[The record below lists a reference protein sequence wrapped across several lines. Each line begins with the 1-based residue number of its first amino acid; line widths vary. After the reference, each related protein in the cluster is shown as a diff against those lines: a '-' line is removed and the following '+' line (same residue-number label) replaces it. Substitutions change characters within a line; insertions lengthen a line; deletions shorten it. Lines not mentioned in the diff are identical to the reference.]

1 MIDDYKIKIK
11 VEGIRVLVIDTSKY
25 PLSKEEE
32 IKAMLKVLDRMRELI
47 EKQ

>member
-11 VEGIRVLVIDTSKY
+11 VEGIRVLVIDNSKDSI
-25 PLSKEEE
+25 SKEEE
-32 IKAMLKVLDRMRELI
+32 IKAMLKVLDRMRALI